1 MPDKDIEKKRAR
13 DKKYRGSKKGKAT
26 RQRWLK
32 AHEDELAKKRE
43 EKAMERRVA
52 FWEKALRRDGLP
64 AHSFIHSVKRL
75 WFMRRDGKDIDFD
88 PHNAK
93 YVYEWE
99 NKGRFEKKEEEPSVG
114 STDYY

>member
-1 MPDKDIEKKRAR
+1 MPYKDLEKQRAAKR
-13 DKKYRGSKKGKAT
+13 KYAKSKKGKAT
-26 RQRWLK
+26 RQRWLE

-52 FWEKALRRDGLP
+52 FWEKALRRDGELP
-64 AHSFIHSVKRL
+64 RSRIYNVIRL
-75 WFMRRDGKDIDFD
+75 WHMRKRGEDIDFD

-99 NKGRFEKKEEEPSVG
+99 NKGRFEEKPRRSSVQ
-114 STDYY
+114 SLDYY